1 MTSKRWL
8 WYLGALL
15 SAVAAYLF
23 LATSLRMVW
32 IGAFTNADV
41 GLLRLWFW
49 FYFVLFFA
57 SLVSIVFCIK
67 RGRAHVR

>member
-1 MTSKRWL
+1 MTGKRWL
-8 WYLGALL
+8 WYLGALI
-15 SAVAAYLF
+15 STVAAYLF

-32 IGAFTNADV
+32 LSAFTNANV

-49 FYFVLFFA
+49 LYLVLFFA

-67 RGRAHVR
+67 RGRAYVR